1 MDSLGKRDLFGLTA
15 SQIKPLI
22 EAFGLPGFTA
32 RQITD
37 WMYHKRVADFT
48 LMTNLSAA
56 TRTLLAEHFI
66 IGLIRPDSVQTSADC
81 TKKYLYCTGNNRFVE
96 AVFIPDGDRA
106 TLCVSTQVGCKMG
119 CRFCMTARQGFSG
132 HLSAGA
138 ILNQLFSLPEFD
150 LITNVVYMGMGEP
163 LDNLDNVLGSLH
175 ILTSAEGLGW
185 SPKRI
190 TVSTIGI
197 IPAMR
202 VFVEQSGCHL
212 AVSLHS
218 PFTDERKLIMPIE
231 NAYPLEDLIAE
242 LKSYDFGRQR
252 RISFEYIMFSGFND
266 TPRHSRELVRLLG
279 GLKCRINLI
288 RFHRIP
294 DSSLEGSD
302 LRTMESFR
310 DFVSSK
316 GVITTI
322 RASRGEDIFAACGML
337 STNRI
342 SEVNL

>member
-1 MDSLGKRDLFGLTA
+1 MDFLGKKDLFGLTA
-15 SQIKPLI
+15 GQIKPLI
-22 EAFGLPGFTA
+22 EPLGLPGFTA
-32 RQITD
+32 LQITD
-37 WMYHKRVADFT
+37 WMYRKRTADFA
-48 LMTNLSAA
+48 LMSNLSATNRA
-56 TRTLLAEHFI
+56 LLAEHFS
-66 IGLIRPDSVQTSADC
+66 IGLARPDSVQTSADG
-81 TKKYLYCTGNNRFVE
+81 TKKYLFGTGNGRFVE

-119 CRFCMTARQGFSG
+119 CRFCMTARQGFNG
-132 HLSAGA
+132 NLSAGA

-218 PFTDERKLIMPIE
+218 PFADERWQIMPVE
-231 NAYPLEDLIAE
+231 NAYSLADVLAE

-252 RISFEYIMFSGFND
+252 RISFEYIMFKNFND

-279 GLKCRINLI
+279 GLKCRVNLI

-294 DSSLEGSD
+294 DNPLEGTD
-302 LRTMESFR
+302 LRTMEIFR
-310 DFVSSK
+310 DYISSK
-316 GVITTI
+316 GIVTTI

-337 STNRI
+337 STNLI
-342 SEVNL
+342 TNQEI